1 MRAFRMVVA
10 ALLNAFLHEGEK
22 THDDIVADLEK
33 AREHP
38 TGKLWVDCLIIPT
51 MLAHQFTRSE
61 REGDW
66 LL

>member
-1 MRAFRMVVA
+1 MRAMRAFRMIVA

-22 THDDIVADLEK
+22 THDDIVACYGL
-33 AREHP
+33 
-38 TGKLWVDCLIIPT
+38 TVFFIPT